1 MTAVNENGIPDEL
14 KRHKQWVAWRYEQ
27 VEPPPK
33 KPTKVPYSAITGRMA
48 SSVDRLSWSTFQD
61 AIRFQRAHNY
71 DGVGFVLTRDDPYT
85 VIDLDAPTT
94 EEDRIKNNDIFFLS
108 LIHI

>member
-48 SSVDRLSWSTFQD
+48 SSVDRLSSVSYT
-61 AIRFQRAHNY
+61 H
-71 DGVGFVLTRDDPYT
+71 LT
-85 VIDLDAPTT
+85 LPTK
-94 EEDRIKNNDIFFLS
+94 RIV
-108 LIHI
+108 